1 MPNCINMTP
10 ANRRRNIID
19 IYVGE
24 PTEAWKKS
32 IASFPYEWEAGYST
46 NAGTTIDLRDLPRI
60 YLLDKEYK
68 IVARDININ
77 QVLSLASAL
86 RLC

>member
-10 ANRRRNIID
+10 AN
-19 IYVGE
+19 
-24 PTEAWKKS
+24 
-32 IASFPYEWEAGYST
+32 T

-86 RLC
+86 NRRNDQQQ